1 MREEDVSYKN
11 ILSLINDVNS
21 ELEDAEQSVND
32 AQSSIDG
39 AKETSM
45 KVRSLIKVRQDA
57 YVTGED
63 RRNSLALENVKHL
76 RREAERIEENL
87 RKES

>member
-1 MREEDVSYKN
+1 MREKDLSYKN
-11 ILSLINDVNS
+11 ILLNISNASSYIDEAEGEINNAS
-21 ELEDAEQSVND
+21 QSIE
-32 AQSSIDG
+32 S
-39 AKETSM
+39 AKETLM
-45 KVRSLIKVRQDA
+45 EIRSQIKVRQDA

-63 RRNSLALENVKHL
+63 RRNSLALESVAHL